1 MSARPVPDPEP
12 PRYPALRVSI
22 RSPKPL
28 ALVAAVR
35 EELRLA
41 GAGRGDIERFTERA
55 LSHAED
61 PAWVRRVAESWVGTI
76 EAA

>member
-1 MSARPVPDPEP
+1 MPDRPP
-12 PRYPALRVSI
+12 PRYPDLRVSI
-22 RSPKPL
+22 RSHNPL

-41 GAGRGDIERFTERA
+41 GAGHGDIERFTDQA
-55 LSHAED
+55 LSRRDEGHAL
-61 PAWVRRVAESWVGTI
+61 AVAREWIGAV

>member
-1 MSARPVPDPEP
+1 MPDRPH
-12 PRYPALRVSI
+12 PRYPQLRVSI
-22 RSPKPL
+22 RSHNPL

-41 GAGRGDIERFTERA
+41 GAERREIAHFTAQA
-55 LSHAED
+55 LARPDESHVVQVA
-61 PAWVRRVAESWVGTI
+61 RRWIGAV

>member
-1 MSARPVPDPEP
+1 VPPGTA
-12 PRYPALRVSI
+12 PRYPELHVSI
-22 RSPKPL
+22 RSRNPL

-41 GAGRGDIERFTERA
+41 GADRSDIARFTDQA
-55 LSHAED
+55 LAHPDGPHVLE
-61 PAWVRRVAESWVGTI
+61 VAEEWIGAV

>member
-1 MSARPVPDPEP
+1 MTADRPA
-12 PRYPALRVSI
+12 PRYPELHVST
-22 RSPKPL
+22 RSHNPL

-41 GAGRGDIERFTERA
+41 RAGHKDIARFTEQA
-55 LSHAED
+55 LERPDAPH
-61 PAWVRRVAESWVGTI
+61 VREVAEEWIGAV

>member
-1 MSARPVPDPEP
+1 MPDRTP
-12 PRYPALRVSI
+12 PRYPELRVSI
-22 RSPKPL
+22 RSRNPL

-41 GAGRGDIERFTERA
+41 GAGHGDISRFTDQA
-55 LSHAED
+55 LARPD
-61 PAWVRRVAESWVGTI
+61 RRHVLAVAEEWIGAV

>member
-1 MSARPVPDPEP
+1 MPERLS
-12 PRYPALRVSI
+12 PRYPELRVSI
-22 RSPKPL
+22 RSHNPL

-41 GAGRGDIERFTERA
+41 GAERDDIARFTDQALARRDERHVVA
-55 LSHAED
+55 VA
-61 PAWVRRVAESWVGTI
+61 RRWVGVV

>member
-1 MSARPVPDPEP
+1 MPPDRAA
-12 PRYPALRVSI
+12 PRYPELRVST
-22 RSPKPL
+22 RSHNPL

-41 GAGRGDIERFTERA
+41 GARHTDIARFSDQA
-55 LSHAED
+55 LARPDAPHVLA
-61 PAWVRRVAESWVGTI
+61 VAEEWIGAV

>member
-1 MSARPVPDPEP
+1 VPDRATPHYPE
-12 PRYPALRVSI
+12 LQVSI
-22 RSPKPL
+22 RSPNPL

-41 GAGRGDIERFTERA
+41 RAGHTDIARFTEQA
-55 LSHAED
+55 LEHPDRPHVLE
-61 PAWVRRVAESWVGTI
+61 VVEEWVGAV